1 MGGSQ
6 SGFSRLQATMKPVES
21 KIGKEGRNEEGWW
34 KRKWEGKK
42 VGGVAV
48 VQAVTEGVLN
58 NSQLDTPSW
67 FVTPFSI
74 LISEDVYCALST
86 RTGLCAGQNQLLA
99 AWCGPTCC
107 AGTRSAVSPH
117 GSLGCAV
124 KQNKAHTINIRL
136 KLSCQQQLLLWL
148 RNNIRWLWPIKMSVS
163 DILQICQHLLVSS
176 FCTLSRLLLA
186 PSVKFKIKIKRSWS
200 MRRSRL
206 NCHFWVITHHNTN
219 NTSFPISCVVGQ
231 CCTIQK
237 CL

>member
-1 MGGSQ
+1 MGGLSQ

-48 VQAVTEGVLN
+48 VRAVTEGVLN

-107 AGTRSAVSPH
+107 AGTRNAVSPH

-124 KQNKAHTINIRL
+124 KQNKAHTQLISDS
-136 KLSCQQQLLLWL
+136 SCHT
-148 RNNIRWLWPIKMSVS
+148 NSN
-163 DILQICQHLLVSS
+163 
-176 FCTLSRLLLA
+176 FCCGWET
-186 PSVKFKIKIKRSWS
+186 
-200 MRRSRL
+200 
-206 NCHFWVITHHNTN
+206 
-219 NTSFPISCVVGQ
+219 TSEVCGR
-231 CCTIQK
+231 
-237 CL
+237 